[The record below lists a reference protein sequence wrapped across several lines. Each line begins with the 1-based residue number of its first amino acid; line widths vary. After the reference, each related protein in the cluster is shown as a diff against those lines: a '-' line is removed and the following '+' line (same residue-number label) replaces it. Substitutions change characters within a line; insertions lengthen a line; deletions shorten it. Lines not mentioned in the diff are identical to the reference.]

1 MLLLLRA
8 WRAILTGDWTC
19 FGCRCWLASLALLAL
34 LPLTRDS
41 SVPLGH
47 GPSIPPGHE
56 TRLSREGTSS
66 SIPLGHGHVY
76 PAWARGSTT
85 PLGHEPSIPAG
96 HEPSIPP
103 GHESSIPRGHELVY
117 PTWARH
123 VCPAWALGSS
133 IPPGHEARLSHL
145 ACGTSNGRLAAHPIL
160 ALTALPGREAH
171 ALPPYL
177 SGARHAGNR
186 PGPVPDRPEL

>member
-8 WRAILTGDWTC
+8 LRSILNGDWAC
-19 FGCRCWLASLALLAL
+19 FGCGCWLASLALLASL
-34 LPLTRDS
+34 SLTRDS
-41 SVPLGH
+41 SIPLGH
-47 GPSIPPGHE
+47 EPSIPPGHE

-103 GHESSIPRGHELVY
+103 GHESSIPRGHELVC
-117 PTWARH
+117 PTWARTRWRLRRSTH
-123 VCPAWALGSS
+123 IGGIATDHGATARAARSTPRALSDFATNKG
-133 IPPGHEARLSHL
+133 AD
-145 ACGTSNGRLAAHPIL
+145 TSRAN
-160 ALTALPGREAH
+160 
-171 ALPPYL
+171 
-177 SGARHAGNR
+177 
-186 PGPVPDRPEL
+186 